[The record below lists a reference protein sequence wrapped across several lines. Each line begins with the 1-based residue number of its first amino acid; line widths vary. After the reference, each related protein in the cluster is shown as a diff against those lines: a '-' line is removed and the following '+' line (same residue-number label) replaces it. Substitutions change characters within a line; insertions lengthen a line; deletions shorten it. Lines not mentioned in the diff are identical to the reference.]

1 MGQPGGGETA
11 EKMVKTALKVLLIFV
26 SCVAMNDM
34 TFY

>member
-26 SCVAMNDM
+26 SAINEI
-34 TFY
+34 TLY